1 MEIQSEI
8 ADRKFQ
14 LELLKNEIKTR
25 IKQDYK
31 KNVKEQ
37 FPPEV
42 LALSIKDF
50 IENYGGSVEKYH
62 KKHTR
67 QSRRITIQ
75 QDQGVDLA
83 IMLPKDV
90 DRESEEEHELES
102 LSKEDLLKL
111 QESLR
116 AAEEKTRRLLANFGM

>member
-1 MEIQSEI
+1 MEFESEI
-8 ADRKFQ
+8 RDRRFQ

-25 IKQDYK
+25 IRQDYK
-31 KNVKEQ
+31 RNTKDQ
-37 FPPEV
+37 LPPEV

-50 IENYGGSVEKYH
+50 IETYGGSVEKYY

-83 IMLPKDV
+83 ILLPKDV
-90 DRESEEEHELES
+90 DQESDEEHELES

-116 AAEEKTRRLLANFGM
+116 AAEEKTRKLLANFGM

>member
-1 MEIQSEI
+1 MEIESEI
-8 ADRKFQ
+8 RDRRFQ
-14 LELLKNEIKTR
+14 LELLKNEIKSK

-31 KNVKEQ
+31 RNIKEH
-37 FPPEV
+37 FPQDV
-42 LALSIKDF
+42 LSLTIKDF
-50 IENYGGSVEKYH
+50 IENYSGSVETFN

-83 IMLPKDV
+83 ILLPTDAGQ
-90 DRESEEEHELES
+90 ESDEEQELES